1 MTMRQHLLK
10 FTFSVLAVFSL
21 AIATIAISLAP
32 AVVDAALAKPLS
44 FSHGSLKLR
53 DFSGMEL
60 SGSGFANANM
70 EDANFSNADLR
81 GAVFSASIL
90 RNANMHGAD
99 MSIGLLDQ
107 VDFAKADLS
116 DALFID
122 AILLRSAFDYVD
134 ITGADFS
141 GALLDGAQVQF
152 LCTKAKG
159 VNSKTGVSTRE
170 SLGCDD

>member
-1 MTMRQHLLK
+1 MWQSYLKSIRRTLL
-10 FTFSVLAVFSL
+10 VGIL
-21 AIATIAISLAP
+21 IATIAIWPTP
-32 AVVDAALAKPLS
+32 AIAKALP
-44 FSHGSLKLR
+44 FSHGSLQLR
-53 DFSGMEL
+53 DFAGMEL
-60 SGSGFANANM
+60 RGSGFANANM

-90 RNANMHGAD
+90 RRANMHGAD
-99 MSIGLLDQ
+99 MSVGLLDQ

-116 DALFID
+116 EALFVDAL
-122 AILLRSAFDYVD
+122 LLRSTFDYVD
-134 ITGADFS
+134 ITGADFTD
-141 GALLDGAQVQF
+141 ALLDGAQVNF